1 MKSTLTWSIYQF
13 LTSATH
19 GEKPC
24 RTSLKDMLMQAFQSA
39 KAYLNVGSEPYV
51 WKTTRAVGEPLWS
64 ACDPITHKAIE
75 GVSETE
81 VRVWLE
87 ERHYQY
93 HYHCAVH

>member
-1 MKSTLTWSIYQF
+1 MKSTLTWNIYQF
-13 LTSATH
+13 IASATH
-19 GEKPC
+19 CQKSPTPG
-24 RTSLKDMLMQAFQSA
+24 LKDKLVRVFQSV

-51 WKTTRAVGEPLWS
+51 WKTTSAVGDSQWS
-64 ACDPITHKAIE
+64 AYDPITHTAIE

-93 HYHCAVH
+93 HCAAH